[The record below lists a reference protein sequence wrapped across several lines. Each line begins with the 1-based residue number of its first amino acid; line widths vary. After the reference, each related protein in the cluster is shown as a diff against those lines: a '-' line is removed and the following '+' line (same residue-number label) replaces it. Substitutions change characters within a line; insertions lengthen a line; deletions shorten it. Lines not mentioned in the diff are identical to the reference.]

1 MRLGDQL
8 LAASTAMKTIP
19 VGTAYAVCTGI
30 GAVGVAVIGMIL
42 LGESREVSRII
53 SLLMIIG
60 GIIGRKLASG

>member
-1 MRLGDQL
+1 
-8 LAASTAMKTIP
+8 MKTIP
-19 VGTAYAVCTGI
+19 VDTAYAVCTGI

-42 LGESREVSRII
+42 FWESRDVSRII